1 MSEIKKST
9 GFSKPAKLAGSSGSA
24 PAGKSQKVDMAQLF
38 GAVAGTLAE
47 NRQSLN
53 KADVHNHDH
62 GDNMV
67 QIFNL
72 VTQVMQQNKSADP
85 ASQLA
90 QASKA
95 LAGSQSGSAQLY
107 AGGLAQAAKQ
117 FKGQEQVTLENA
129 LPLVQ
134 TLLGG
139 GQAQAPAQGNM
150 TADLLGALLGGGQA
164 QPQAGGAGDLLGAL
178 LGAGGGQGT
187 ASAGQGPAGA
197 ELLGALMGGTDAQG
211 NRQVD
216 TGKLLSAG
224 LNVGMAYLAA
234 KQQGSSNSQALIGAL
249 LKGSPLGQSPHRAQ
263 SGALVADTMLSLLGA
278 MSQKK

>member
-1 MSEIKKST
+1 MSEIKKTT
-9 GFSKPAKLAGSSGSA
+9 GFSKSAKLAGSA
-24 PAGKSQKVDMAQLF
+24 PVGKSQQVDLAQLF
-38 GAVAGTLAE
+38 GAVAGTLTE

-53 KADVHNHDH
+53 KADAHNHDH

-72 VTQVMQQNKSADP
+72 VTQVMQQNKGADP

-95 LAGSQSGSAQLY
+95 LASSQSGSAQLY

-117 FKGQEQVTLENA
+117 FKGQQQVTFENA

-134 TLLGG
+134 ALLGG
-139 GQAQAPAQGNM
+139 GQAQAPAQGDM
-150 TADLLGALLGGGQA
+150 AADLLGALLGGGQA